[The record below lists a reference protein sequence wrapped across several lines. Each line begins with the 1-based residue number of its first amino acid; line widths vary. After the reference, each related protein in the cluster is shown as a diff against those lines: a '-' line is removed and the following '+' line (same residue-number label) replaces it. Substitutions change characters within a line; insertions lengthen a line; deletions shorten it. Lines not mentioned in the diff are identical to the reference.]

1 MNLSSRTV
9 STVKCQLKVNKKGW
23 TKDEDA
29 KLLLL
34 IQTNGT
40 TGKWSTLHAFK

>member
-1 MNLSSRTV
+1 MNLSLRNATTV
-9 STVKCQLKVNKKGW
+9 TTQKVNKKGW

-34 IQTNGT
+34 IENNGT
-40 TGKWSTLHAFK
+40 TGKW